1 MISIWKK
8 KKSRK
13 SGKPY
18 YTNTLTNESKKI
30 VPNRNGILREIKESG
45 NTFIIYIPNVYLKK
59 YNSDYSL
66 EFAPKIATMVVPE
79 TSGTNTNQVAE
90 HVFGFIVLFERKT
103 KMRGGFVPLV
113 RIPYLNIEIT
123 HVLARS
129 DIEHHFKEVPT
140 LEHIHR
146 LWRLSDNYVR
156 LLRQYHQ
163 TETRPNNFC
172 ELHRDTFY
180 GCRIEYTLFITK
192 KANDGASA
200 LLIESNWKKGNII
213 IDIDGIMSRNTPPFS
228 RLIGE
233 FLIDPERKRH
243 TFLNDYE
250 GLTDIESIQFNKTN
264 VNSVFVISAQIM
276 HSAET
281 AIREI
286 ERSLHNSKNPF
297 IDSIHIYYQNNCHR
311 LGGPHSNG
319 IYSKVEDHISDFE
332 ELSTDELCNSEP
344 RDILLCWIAFAE
356 ISDAITYI
364 EYLQL
369 KKDIEEDRTSLTEHE
384 LYIKYIMIVLKKVLP
399 NGDQHYRQELA
410 KVKCIVKRKFV
421 YTDLRLPLLD
431 SYDYRY

>member
-90 HVFGFIVLFERKT
+90 HVFGFIVFFDHRLDTGYYHLIEKIT
-103 KMRGGFVPLV
+103 
-113 RIPYLNIEIT
+113 YLNIEIE
-123 HVLARS
+123 HILSRS
-129 DIEHHFKEVPT
+129 DRDDNYYFTEVPT
-140 LEHIHR
+140 LKRIHR
-146 LWRLSDNYVR
+146 LWKSSDNYVR
-156 LLRQYHQ
+156 LLVSHYHQ
-163 TETRPNNFC
+163 KKMPL
-172 ELHRDTFY
+172 ELHKDTFDR
-180 GCRIEYTLFITK
+180 CRIEYTLFITE
-192 KANDGASA
+192 KADDGASA
-200 LLIESNWKKGNII
+200 LLIQSNWKKGNIV
-213 IDIDGIMSRNTPPFS
+213 IDIGGIISGNTLPSGELLPHS
-228 RLIGE
+228 RLIND
-233 FLIDPERKRH
+233 FLMYPEQTRY

-250 GLTDIESIQFNKTN
+250 GLIDIESIQFNKTN
-264 VNSVFVISAQIM
+264 FNSMIVISALIM

-281 AIREI
+281 GIREI
-286 ERSLHNSKNPF
+286 ERSLRNSKNPF
-297 IDSIHIYYQNNCHR
+297 IDSIHMYYQNNCHR

-332 ELSTDELCNSEP
+332 ELSEYELCTSEP
-344 RDILLCWIAFAE
+344 RGILLCWITLAE
-356 ISDAITYI
+356 LSDAITYR

-369 KKDIEEDRTSLTEHE
+369 KKDIEEDRTRLTEHE

-399 NGDQHYRQELA
+399 NGNQHYRQELA

-421 YTDLRLPLLD
+421 YTDIQLPFFKK
-431 SYDYRY
+431 